1 MIIGIN
7 GFGRIGRCIAR
18 LAISNNNIQKIHI
31 NDLADQSN
39 LMHLLKY
46 DSIHGSLQFAFE
58 YKNNDVVFENGTVL
72 SFSKQSKPKDIPWK
86 QSGAEIIL
94 ECTGRFL
101 SEQTAKDHFIGGAR
115 KIILSAPA
123 KDKSITSIVL
133 GVNNEKITAD
143 KTIFSNASCTTNC
156 AAPLISVS
164 NKLSTINACN
174 ISTIHSFTSVQNI
187 HDAPHKDLRRA
198 RAASLSIIPTTTGA
212 VKAIELIFPHLKNKV
227 SGGCLRVPVPNGSI
241 TEIIL
246 STEKRL
252 SIEEI
257 NNAMKNAADNELK
270 GILGYTEEPI
280 VSTDIIGSKYSSIF
294 DAKLTTSTNS
304 FIKIS
309 GWYDNEMG
317 YSNRMLDLAF
327 IVNKK

>member
-18 LAISNNNIQKIHI
+18 LAISNSKIQKIHV
-31 NDLADQSN
+31 NDLAGQSD

-46 DSIHGSLQFAFE
+46 DSIHGSLKFSFE
-58 YKNNDVVFENGTVL
+58 YKNNDIVFENGTIL
-72 SFSKQSKPKDIPWK
+72 SFSKQAQPKNIPWK
-86 QSGAEIIL
+86 KSGAEIIL

-101 SEQTAKDHFIGGAR
+101 SEQTAKDHFIGGAK

-123 KDKSITSIVL
+123 KDETIPSIVL
-133 GVNNEKITAD
+133 GINNEKITSD
-143 KTIFSNASCTTNC
+143 KALFSNASCTTNC
-156 AAPLISVS
+156 AAPLVSVI
-164 NKLSTINACN
+164 NNLSKINACN

-198 RAASLSIIPTTTGA
+198 RAASLSIIPTSTGA
-212 VKAIELIFPHLKNKV
+212 VKAIEQIFPDLKNKV
-227 SGGCLRVPVPNGSI
+227 SGGCFRVPVANGSI

-246 STEKRL
+246 STENNL

-257 NNAMKNAADNELK
+257 NKAMKKAANGHLK

-280 VSTDIIGSKYSSIF
+280 VSTDIIGSKYSSIY
-294 DAKLTTSTNS
+294 DAQLTSSANKL
-304 FIKIS
+304 IKIS

-327 IVNKK
+327 IIHQK

>member
-31 NDLADQSN
+31 NDLADQYN

-46 DSIHGSLQFAFE
+46 DSIHGSLPFTFE

-86 QSGAEIIL
+86 QYGAEIIL

-101 SEQTAKDHFIGGAR
+101 SKETATDHFIGGAS

-156 AAPLISVS
+156 AAPLISVI

-212 VKAIELIFPHLKNKV
+212 VKAIEQIFPHLKNKV

-246 STEKRL
+246 TTEKKI

-257 NNAMKNAADNELK
+257 NNAMKNAADKELK

-294 DAKLTTSTNS
+294 DAKLTSSTNNL
-304 FIKIS
+304 IKIS